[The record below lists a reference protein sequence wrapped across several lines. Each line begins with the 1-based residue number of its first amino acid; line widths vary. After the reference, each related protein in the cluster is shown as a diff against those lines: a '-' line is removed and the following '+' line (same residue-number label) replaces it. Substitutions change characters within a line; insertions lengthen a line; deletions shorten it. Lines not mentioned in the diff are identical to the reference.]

1 MIKKTI
7 YPKTERVK
15 IRINEIYDNP
25 ELLEKG
31 E

>member
-15 IRINEIYDNP
+15 VNSENICDYGMEFTNS
-25 ELLEKG
+25 
-31 E
+31 